1 MNPNLKNKLHILKD
15 EKKNNNKIFV
25 RFFQKI

>member
-1 MNPNLKNKLHILKD
+1 MNPNLKIKLHILKD
-15 EKKNNNKIFV
+15 EKNNNNKIFV